1 MSSALFI
8 SNGFFKQCCSKPLVP
23 PPPPSLPSPRTLER
37 GTVPIHQNHQQARS
51 TFLAAPSPM
60 VFVDARSLPVDGQR
74 VGLRR
79 EPVTLQADRVIGF
92 RSCTD
97 DVSRRD
103 GYLSPPHPTP
113 AAASD
118 QARTSRV
125 SWLNALGPVCRA
137 GWLRGWFQAF
147 QIVANSKQAE
157 DSQIPSPGGDS
168 CLSLGGT

>member
-1 MSSALFI
+1 MHPFSGYLGDMSRPCTLLIWSSLHWSGDPIPGHRPPPF
-8 SNGFFKQCCSKPLVP
+8 P

-79 EPVTLQADRVIGF
+79 EPFTLQADRVIGF

-103 GYLSPPHPTP
+103 GYLSPPQPTP
-113 AAASD
+113 LLLRPPTKRELPGLVGSM
-118 QARTSRV
+118 R
-125 SWLNALGPVCRA
+125 WALCVGPV
-137 GWLRGWFQAF
+137 G
-147 QIVANSKQAE
+147 
-157 DSQIPSPGGDS
+157 
-168 CLSLGGT
+168 